1 MLNDAHKPLRQTG
14 RPTVPMPRGS
24 TATVDMRMKKAVQK
38 STAER
43 LANARDRTSI
53 YTLTQDPNMTPTE
66 REQMRQELKERFTP
80 GARLMPTSVQGLT
93 ALANGRIED
102 AIARGQFK
110 NIPRGKGK
118 NIERD
123 HNADS
128 PFIDTT
134 EYLMNKMIQKQDIVP
149 PWIEKQQEVVRTAA
163 AFRSRLRADWKRH
176 AARVIASKGGSL
188 EEKVRKADA
197 YAAAELALNPAKPK
211 KESLTPMSEEGRIR
225 QVTTTETPTTDSNI
239 TSSIPQI
246 TTSEPGSPVIPPV
259 ATDLSS
265 PQPSNIPE
273 PIRLQPFRDHT
284 WLALESPYHNLALS
298 SLNSLTRSY
307 NLMAPALAQK
317 PYFNLERELKACYA
331 DVAPQLAAEIRE
343 RAKAP
348 ERIRVE
354 KSEHKEGGLLE
365 KFKVGD
371 EVRVWEDRRK
381 RYGWNEFWRDL
392 WN

>member
-1 MLNDAHKPLRQTG
+1 
-14 RPTVPMPRGS
+14 
-24 TATVDMRMKKAVQK
+24 MKKAAQK

-53 YTLTQDPNMTPTE
+53 YTLTQDPNMTASE

-80 GARLMPTSVQGLT
+80 GARLMPASVQGLA
-93 ALANGRIED
+93 ALANERIED

-188 EEKVRKADA
+188 EEQVRKAEA

-211 KESLTPMSEEGRIR
+211 TESLTAISEEGRISE
-225 QVTTTETPTTDSNI
+225 VTITETSATNSKV
-239 TSSIPQI
+239 TSSKIQI
-246 TTSEPGSPVIPPV
+246 TTSKAGSPVLPPV
-259 ATDLSS
+259 TTNLSS
-265 PQPSNIPE
+265 PQPS
-273 PIRLQPFRDHT
+273 PITKPLHLQPFRDRS
-284 WLALESPYHNLALS
+284 WLALESAYHNLALS

-331 DVAPQLAAEIRE
+331 DVAPQLAVEIRE
-343 RAKAP
+343 RAKTP
-348 ERIRVE
+348 ETIRVE
-354 KSEHKEGGLLE
+354 KSGHKKGGLLE

-381 RYGWNEFWRDL
+381 RYGWGEFWRDL